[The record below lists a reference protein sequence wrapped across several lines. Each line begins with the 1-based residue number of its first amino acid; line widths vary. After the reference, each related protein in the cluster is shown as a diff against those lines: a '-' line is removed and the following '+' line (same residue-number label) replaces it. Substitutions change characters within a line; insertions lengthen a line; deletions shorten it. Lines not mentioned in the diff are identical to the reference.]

1 MDVVSTNWATIP
13 NIKRKRMAI
22 EIINNDD
29 LPPDHVDGS
38 AMSYLPE
45 TAAELDEPAFSPPAD
60 GPLPGEPVFQSLFD
74 DTEKK
79 EKKKDHRK
87 KLSKKMKATIEQF
100 REMFTDGIA
109 AWFTN
114 QAIAT
119 GRPEWALEPKDAAL
133 IGDSVGFVLD
143 VLDIDID
150 IEPIDV
156 EITSP
161 WWTLLYPLAAF
172 GIVFFRRQSTVK
184 QKYPE
189 ETQL

>member
-1 MDVVSTNWATIP
+1 
-13 NIKRKRMAI
+13 MAL

-29 LPPDHVDGS
+29 LSPDHVDGN
-38 AMSYLPE
+38 ALSYLPE

-60 GPLPGEPVFQSLFD
+60 GPLPGEPATTSVFD
-74 DTEKK
+74 DAERK

-87 KLSKKMKATIEQF
+87 KLSRKMKATMEQF
-100 REMFTDGIA
+100 RGMFTDGIA

-119 GRPEWALEPKDAAL
+119 GHPEWSLEAKDTAL
-133 IGDSVGFVLD
+133 IADSVGFVMD

-161 WWTLLYPLAAF
+161 WWTLLYPMAAF